1 MAMRTLILAT
11 TILATAISVPAFARG
26 GHGHGHHARM
36 HGHSRNAL
44 SAPANPSVP
53 PSLSPDGHVSEAP
66 LPSSGRKPQAAN
78 PPALVSE
85 KEKMDPEDAA
95 LDKRIKSI
103 CKGC

>member
-1 MAMRTLILAT
+1 MKKLIV
-11 TILATAISVPAFARG
+11 ATAILAMAGIAPVFARG
-26 GHGHGHHARM
+26 GHGHGHHSRM

-53 PSLSPDGHVSEAP
+53 PSLSPDGHTSEAP
-66 LPSSGRKPQAAN
+66 LPSRRNKMQSADTPSPQ
-78 PPALVSE
+78 

-103 CKGC
+103 CRGC